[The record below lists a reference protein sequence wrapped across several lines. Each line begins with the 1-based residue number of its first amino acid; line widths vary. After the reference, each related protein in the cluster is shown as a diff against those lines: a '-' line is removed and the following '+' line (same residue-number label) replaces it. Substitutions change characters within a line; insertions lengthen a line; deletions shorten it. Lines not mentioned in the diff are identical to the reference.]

1 MWSLTLDRLKELF
14 GHKSSE
20 VQKNAFK
27 HLLKN
32 SLPINCAHF
41 SFDMHKFSANA
52 A

>member
-1 MWSLTLDRLKELF
+1 MGSLTLDRLKELF
-14 GHKSSE
+14 DRKSPE

-32 SLPINCAHF
+32 SLPISCAHF
-41 SFDMHKFSANA
+41 SFDMHQFSANA